1 MTPADDLRAL
11 AERIRDA
18 AAAHVPAGH
27 VEIHAVCE
35 ARGVDARSTR
45 ASVTVRVGD
54 WSMVGGTTIA
64 GHDEERAARECVAA
78 LRTRLVARAEW
89 LRAHLAATKAALAV
103 VREREAHGVC
113 VGDTITLDGRR
124 CFVGD
129 LDSDGPTLR
138 AEDGATT
145 LPLWSEIE
153 RVGPGAWRTKP

>member
-18 AAAHVPAGH
+18 AAQHLPAEHTQVHASCDERWIGH
-27 VEIHAVCE
+27 RTTFADV
-35 ARGVDARSTR
+35 S
-45 ASVTVRVGD
+45 VRVGD
-54 WSMVGGTTIA
+54 WTTSA
-64 GHDEERAARECVAA
+64 VVLVDGHDEERAARECINA

-103 VREREAHGVC
+103 VRERAAHGVC

-124 CFVGD
+124 CFVD
-129 LDSDGPTLR
+129 DIDSDGPTLR

>member
-18 AAAHVPAGH
+18 AAQRLPAGH
-27 VEIHAVCE
+27 VEIHAMCDE
-35 ARGVDARSTR
+35 RGIGHRTTF
-45 ASVTVRVGD
+45 ASVSVCVGD
-54 WSMVGGTTIA
+54 WTTSA
-64 GHDEERAARECVAA
+64 VVLFDGHDEDLASQECVAA
-78 LRTRLVARAEW
+78 LQARLAVRRED
-89 LRAHLAATKAALAV
+89 LRAQLRATEAALAV
-103 VREREAHGVC
+103 VRERAAHGVC

-124 CFVGD
+124 CFVD
-129 LDSDGPTLR
+129 DIDSDGPTLR